1 MFLETICL
9 KNGRILNIASHNER
23 MLKTASY
30 FGFKAPELPDIEALL
45 TDSFNN
51 KLPVNFEENLRKKN
65 NLDIHNYIYYDSNL
79 TYNVLFESKI
89 KCRVIYH
96 NEIKSISFEK
106 YTPKKIQSLKLVK
119 ESPDYAFK
127 FSNRNELENL
137 LKLKDEC
144 DDILIVRSGLIT
156 DTSYSNVLFSKGNKY
171 FTPKLPL
178 LNGTKRQL
186 LLSNGI
192 INEAQ
197 ISVDSINDY
206 DRVWLINA
214 LLDIE
219 DKISIPVNQI
229 FF

>member
-1 MFLETICL
+1 
-9 KNGRILNIASHNER
+9 
-23 MLKTASY
+23 
-30 FGFKAPELPDIEALL
+30 
-45 TDSFNN
+45 
-51 KLPVNFEENLRKKN
+51 
-65 NLDIHNYIYYDSNL
+65 
-79 TYNVLFESKI
+79 
-89 KCRVIYH
+89 
-96 NEIKSISFEK
+96 
-106 YTPKKIQSLKLVK
+106 
-119 ESPDYAFK
+119 
-127 FSNRNELENL
+127 
-137 LKLKDEC
+137 
-144 DDILIVRSGLIT
+144 
-156 DTSYSNVLFSKGNKY
+156 
-171 FTPKLPL
+171 LPL